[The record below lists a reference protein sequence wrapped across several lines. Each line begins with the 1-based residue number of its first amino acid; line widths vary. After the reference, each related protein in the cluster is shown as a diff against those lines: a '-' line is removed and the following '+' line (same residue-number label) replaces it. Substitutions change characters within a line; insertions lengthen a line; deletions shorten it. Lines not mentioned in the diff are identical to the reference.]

1 MIPEIMDIIIKVLS
15 QERDVARELVENLI
29 DAEMNYLFT
38 NDQIYKESRS
48 DIVSA
53 PQEDFGGDP

>member
-15 QERDVARELVENLI
+15 KERDLARELVENLI

-38 NDQIYKESRS
+38 NDQLYKDSRS
-48 DIVSA
+48 DIVPGA
-53 PQEDFGGDP
+53 GD